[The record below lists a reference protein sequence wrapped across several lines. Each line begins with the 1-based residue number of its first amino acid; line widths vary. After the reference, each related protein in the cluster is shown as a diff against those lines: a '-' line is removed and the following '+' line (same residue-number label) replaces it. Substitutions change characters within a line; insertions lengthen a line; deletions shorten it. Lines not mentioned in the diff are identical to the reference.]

1 MTRQLV
7 IEPAAEDDIAIGHS
21 WYEQRVEGLGSRFVS
36 EVGSAFDRIAINPSS
51 YPEVESGIRKCVVQ
65 TLPYLA
71 FYTYDDEIGYI
82 LAVIHAA
89 QDPADIADRSVHS
102 KSLQRTCKGVT
113 RFALGRFA
121 HANHAP
127 PFAGR

>member
-7 IEPAAEDDIAIGHS
+7 IETAAEDDVAIGYS

-36 EVGSAFDRIAINPSS
+36 ELDSAFDRIIINPSS

-65 TLPYLA
+65 TFPYLA
-71 FYTYDDEIGYI
+71 FYTYDDEAVFI

-89 QDPADIADRSVHS
+89 QDPAYIAERV
-102 KSLQRTCKGVT
+102 G
-113 RFALGRFA
+113 A
-121 HANHAP
+121 
-127 PFAGR
+127 